1 MEPLKGLFS
10 KGRLIAFPANI
21 RLGLK
26 WMGLANTVAYYE
38 MVTITA
44 VKSFIAQL
52 IRKKSPIL
60 KLPKQLPKAKKG
72 QNIYT

>member
-10 KGRLIAFPANI
+10 KGRLIALPANI

-26 WMGLANTVAYYE
+26 WMGLANIVAYYE

-52 IRKKSPIL
+52 IRKNRPF
-60 KLPKQLPKAKKG
+60 
-72 QNIYT
+72 